1 MAIGHLPDCG
11 ILGRGPLRY
20 PGIVPR
26 LPLKTELI
34 LDMWRKWSDKRRE
47 CLVSWR
53 MRRRVWRC
61 GYILVDPTQWLN
73 TRSGFKSMVKHMIY
87 IYIYMTWHD
96 MTWHDMNTYL
106 YFMRKE
112 NMLKT
117 LDLQPPRGLAWAA
130 WRRRVRGSE
139 ARRRRGWAAA
149 GGGLTYHFWGYI
161 DINVIN
167 RATIDI

>member
-96 MTWHDMNTYL
+96 MTWHDMIWIHICTSCGKRICWKHL
-106 YFMRKE
+106 TCSRPE
-112 NMLKT
+112 
-117 LDLQPPRGLAWAA
+117 AWHEQHDGDESAA
-130 WRRRVRGSE
+130 
-139 ARRRRGWAAA
+139 ARRGAEGAEQQLGEVWPTIFGAT
-149 GGGLTYHFWGYI
+149 LTLMW
-161 DINVIN
+161 
-167 RATIDI
+167 